1 MSLDVRADS
10 HKQVLRITNYN
21 PDRSLYKPR
30 TQSNLDLTRRQDTIS
45 SSGESFEAV
54 TEDVAPTLTF
64 KIEFAGIG
72 ISLINRRMVEVVF
85 ISMDTLNFEYINNTV
100 AQAVNL
106 SCGTLQ
112 VDNQLHDA
120 LFPVILQPTPIA
132 KASGVASSP
141 TVQASVIWLKD
152 QGWLVLVIDI
162 YSHDYPHYHIA
173 HGVLFI
179 KYCSILLQA
188 LTIEADEDL
197 LFSIYDLSQI
207 KGVSW
212 EDGTEE

>member
-1 MSLDVRADS
+1 
-10 HKQVLRITNYN
+10 
-21 PDRSLYKPR
+21 
-30 TQSNLDLTRRQDTIS
+30 
-45 SSGESFEAV
+45 
-54 TEDVAPTLTF
+54 
-64 KIEFAGIG
+64 
-72 ISLINRRMVEVVF
+72 MVEVAFV
-85 ISMDTLNFEYINNTV
+85 SMDTLNFEYTNSAV

-132 KASGVASSP
+132 QASGVASLP
-141 TVQASVIWLKD
+141 TAQASVIWLKD
-152 QGWLVLVIDI
+152 QGRLLMVDHISI
-162 YSHDYPHYHIA
+162 SSHYDIA

-207 KGVSW
+207 RGVSW